1 MKLKD
6 WLAFI
11 LLGLAWG
18 SSFLW
23 IKIAVQEVGPFT
35 LVAFRVLFGILGLL
49 AVAAYSRPAWPKTR
63 RLWLALALLGMTN
76 TALPF
81 VLISWGEIHIDSAV
95 AAVLNSTV
103 PLFTMVIAHLFLHDD
118 RLTLTRLLGLSI
130 GFCGI
135 IILLLRDL
143 QGSLRS
149 SILGQAAV
157 LVASLFYAGSTV
169 FARRNARGVSPS
181 NRAALSRSFLPAGS
195 DLYKLETSGTP
206 AMQSRMVPLTT
217 MTSAASTRPLPPGT
231 WLAIAWLGLVGSCL
245 AYLLYFYLLHSVGPT
260 RTTLVTY
267 VFPLVGVGLGVIFL
281 QERLDWN
288 LFLGGALVV
297 GSIAVVNRT
306 S

>member
-35 LVAFRVLFGILGLL
+35 LVAFRLLFGILGLL
-49 AVAAYSRPAWPKTR
+49 VVAAYSRPAWPKTR

-169 FARRNARGVSPS
+169 FARRNARGVSP
-181 NRAALSRSFLPAGS
+181 
-195 DLYKLETSGTP
+195 TV
-206 AMQSRMVPLTT
+206 QSLVPLLVAD
-217 MTSAASTRPLPPGT
+217 AAIWLLAPFVEAPFKAPNLPLT